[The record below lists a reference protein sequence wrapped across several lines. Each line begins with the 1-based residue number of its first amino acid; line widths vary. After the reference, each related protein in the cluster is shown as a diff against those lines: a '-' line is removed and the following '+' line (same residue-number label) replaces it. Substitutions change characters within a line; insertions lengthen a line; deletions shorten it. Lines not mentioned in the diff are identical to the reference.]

1 MEHNEIQTE
10 MKMNYETLVGYLKSK
25 YGVAKCNY
33 FTNATCNTRS
43 KQITRTKEGLF
54 CHHIDEDKGWNLGE
68 KNSAREQPYEYQK
81 AERLVYCNYLE
92 HLLLHIQIGK
102 DKYWKEHKSLTF
114 PIEFTYF
121 ITPGISSICGEINDL
136 FKKKGSSVEWRN
148 RCFKEIECNFDDYIY
163 ILKSFVEYMIECYTG
178 NREQKAIYIGQHI
191 RHKSLGEGVITKITG
206 DDSFGFVTVK
216 FAECEKTVFRSVI
229 DKGEYEKKI
238 IQVKK
243 NLSSNYNQEIIGLIY
258 EKLQ

>member
-1 MEHNEIQTE
+1 
-10 MKMNYETLVGYLKSK
+10 MK
-25 YGVAKCNY
+25 
-33 FTNATCNTRS
+33 
-43 KQITRTKEGLF
+43 
-54 CHHIDEDKGWNLGE
+54 W
-68 KNSAREQPYEYQK
+68 
-81 AERLVYCNYLE
+81 VYP
-92 HLLLHIQIGK
+92 LL
-102 DKYWKEHKSLTF
+102 
-114 PIEFTYF
+114 
-121 ITPGISSICGEINDL
+121 
-136 FKKKGSSVEWRN
+136 SV
-148 RCFKEIECNFDDYIY
+148 Y
-163 ILKSFVEYMIECYTG
+163 ECYTG